1 MKLNHLLH
9 LPKAPAGGAESRES
23 SFLAASSTAWLRCVW
38 TNYCCYNAEAPK
50 KDTIIFTN
58 MPEDALA
65 ERRCSS
71 RRTQHG
77 LIPSSCKVGGGAD
90 HVTIK
95 GTKGAQERAAWPREF
110 ALAVLEGCAAAA
122 RGGAAGSAG
131 GRAPRPGGGENG
143 TEASVG
149 KLAEMTARLAVAPPE
164 ELPEPFDWH
173 GIGSQPLLVTAEAA
187 GTAGAALGGEEV
199 PDAGDEGAGECVAAR
214 AAGQLWKEPCGCG
227 DCAEL
232 LPGIAAPLGQIVAKP
247 PAAPRAGR
255 SRKPKAR
262 QAATAAAL
270 SRVPLP
276 PVGAAR
282 PAAAAAGAAA
292 RPRRV
297 LVCRLPVRRPM
308 FAPAATAAHR
318 ATRWLR

>member
-1 MKLNHLLH
+1 
-9 LPKAPAGGAESRES
+9 
-23 SFLAASSTAWLRCVW
+23 
-38 TNYCCYNAEAPK
+38 
-50 KDTIIFTN
+50 
-58 MPEDALA
+58 
-65 ERRCSS
+65 
-71 RRTQHG
+71 
-77 LIPSSCKVGGGAD
+77 
-90 HVTIK
+90 
-95 GTKGAQERAAWPREF
+95 
-110 ALAVLEGCAAAA
+110 
-122 RGGAAGSAG
+122 
-131 GRAPRPGGGENG
+131 
-143 TEASVG
+143 
-149 KLAEMTARLAVAPPE
+149 
-164 ELPEPFDWH
+164 
-173 GIGSQPLLVTAEAA
+173 VTAEAA